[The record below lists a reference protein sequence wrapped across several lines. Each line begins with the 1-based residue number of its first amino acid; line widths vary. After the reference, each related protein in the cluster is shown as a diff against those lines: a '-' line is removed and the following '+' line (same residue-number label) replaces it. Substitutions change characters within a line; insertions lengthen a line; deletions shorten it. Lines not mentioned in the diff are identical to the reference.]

1 MDVENG
7 LAVDDLV
14 VEGMR
19 RLVGDGDFDGLVAR
33 AARDETDLGAT
44 LGALAFSG
52 GGHGGEVVEASD

>member
-1 MDVENG
+1 
-7 LAVDDLV
+7 V
-14 VEGMR
+14 VEGVR
-19 RLVGDGDFDGLVAR
+19 RLVSDGDFDGLVAR